1 MGQPLPVLLERLEQA
16 VGPSGERRDSYTST
30 SPQAQHIADRLPLVH
45 RTASDTPGARDWR
58 QIFEHSTLK
67 AEPVPTDHE
76 RRAGRATSVYFF
88 LGAGAY
94 PSGQIALLL
103 EPAEVLR
110 YVTEAS
116 FTPYDTGGMCY
127 CTPDWDSDR
136 RFRHLTDY
144 TGNAKE
150 VGSFAGP
157 YLAAHFRD
165 PRGYVRAA
173 QKSVPD
179 FPCFHALVGDGDRRA
194 WTIEI
199 QAHEDVTITSEAPLL
214 RQLLVVGTHKLLE
227 LPDEYIARAHVLPD
241 SSPENIIY
249 KEIAS
254 TIEAGLA

>member
-1 MGQPLPVLLERLEQA
+1 MGQPLPALLERLERA
-16 VGPSGERRDSYTST
+16 VGPSGERRDSYTAT
-30 SPQAQHIADRLPLVH
+30 GPQAQRVADSLPLVH
-45 RTASDTPGARDWR
+45 RTASDTAGARDWR

-103 EPAEVLR
+103 EPTEVLR
-110 YVTEAS
+110 YVPAS

-136 RFRHLTDY
+136 RFQHLTEY
-144 TGNAKE
+144 TGEAPD
-150 VGSFAGP
+150 VHRFAGP

-173 QKSVPD
+173 QKSAPD
-179 FPCFHALVGDGDRRA
+179 FPCFHALVSNGDRRA

-199 QAHEDVTITSEAPLL
+199 QAHEDVTISSDPRLL
-214 RQLLVVGTHKLLE
+214 RQLLVVGNHKLLE
-227 LPDEYIARAHVLPD
+227 LPDEYIARARVLPD
-241 SSPENIIY
+241 NLSENIIY